1 MATPNIL
8 DELFSVRGK
17 VALVTGGSAGIGLG
31 IADVLARAGAKVVI
45 TGRNFDHAESAAAQL
60 REEGSD
66 VSAVRLDPADEQS
79 VVEACAEVVAKHG
92 APWILVNNAGK
103 QDGELLLEG
112 TAEHWD
118 ETYATNLRGPFLL
131 TREIG
136 RAMVAAGLGGRI
148 VNISSRVAQGR
159 MMAGLSAYAASKA
172 AMVTL
177 SMASAT
183 ELVDHGITVNTLLPG
198 GVMTPGTMAATR
210 PPVDPGK
217 MPPRPPLGLSDPS
230 DIGAAVLFFASPAAH
245 KITNQVVALDAGFS
259 VVL

>member
-1 MATPNIL
+1 MPTQDIFR
-8 DELFSVRGK
+8 DLFSLDGS
-17 VALVTGGSAGIGLG
+17 VAVVTGGSAGIGLG
-31 IADVLARAGAKVVI
+31 IAEVLARAGAKVIV
-45 TGRNFDHAESAAAQL
+45 TGRNLDNAEQAASQL
-60 REEGSD
+60 RKEELD
-66 VSAVRLDPADEQS
+66 VSAMQLDPANEGS
-79 VVEACAEVVAKHG
+79 VVDACREMIASHG

-103 QDGELLLEG
+103 QDGEMLLDG
-112 TAEHWD
+112 SAELWD
-118 ETYATNLRGPFLL
+118 ATYATNLRGPFLL

-136 RAMVAAGLGGRI
+136 RAMVEAGRGGRI

-159 MMAGLSAYAASKA
+159 MMAGLGAYVSSKA
-172 AMVTL
+172 GMIGL

-198 GVMTPGTMAATR
+198 GVMTPGGMSATR
-210 PPVDPGK
+210 PELDPGK
-217 MPPRPPLGLSDPS
+217 MPPRPPMGMSDPK